1 MLSFNFLIHKWMQK
15 MKYFEI
21 TEGNDSVTFF
31 PLKLIGLPEN

>member
-1 MLSFNFLIHKWMQK
+1 

-31 PLKLIGLPEN
+31 PSNLLVCQRISWKNEILKTPKG